1 MTEETIF
8 DQVTPEIEEQVPEVV
23 TELVGSDKK
32 YKSVEDAL
40 KSIPH
45 AQSHIQKLEEE
56 AAQLREELAKRK
68 STEELLDELKA
79 TGLPEKTPPA
89 TFDSESLVKV
99 VEGVLSQ
106 REVQAKAKQN
116 VESVIAAFNTQY
128 GEKGPE
134 MYKKVAEESGLHLE
148 SLNNLA
154 ANSPAAVLKLAGI
167 TQVSQTPGKT
177 TSSVNTEAFKSQ
189 PTSSNIRVKPVG
201 ASTKDL
207 VAAWKAAGEAIKS

>member
-68 STEELLDELKA
+68 STEELLDELKT

-89 TFDSESLVKV
+89 TFDSESLVKA

-106 REVQAKAKQN
+106 REIQAKAKQN

-134 MYKKVAEESGLHLE
+134 MYKKVAEESGLHLA

-177 TSSVNTEAFKSQ
+177 TSSVNTEAFKPQ

>member
-23 TELVGSDKK
+23 SELVGADKK

-56 AAQLREELAKRK
+56 AAQLREELTKRK
-68 STEELLDELKA
+68 ATEELLDELRA
-79 TGLPEKTPPA
+79 TGLPEKTTQA
-89 TFDSESLVKV
+89 SIDSESLVKA

-106 REVQAKAKQN
+106 REEQKKSQQN
-116 VESVIAAFNTQY
+116 IESVVSVFNTQY

-134 MYKKVAEESGLHLE
+134 MYKKVAEESGLPLAA
-148 SLNNLA
+148 LNNLA
-154 ANSPAAVLKLAGI
+154 ARSPAAVLKLAGI

-177 TSSVNTEAFKSQ
+177 TSSVNTEAFK
-189 PTSSNIRVKPVG
+189 PTPSTNAIRVKPVG

-207 VAAWKAAGEAIKS
+207 VAAWKAAGESITS

>member
-8 DQVTPEIEEQVPEVV
+8 DQVTPEAEEQVPEVV
-23 TELVGSDKK
+23 AELVGADKK

-56 AAQLREELAKRK
+56 AAQLREELTKRK
-68 STEELLDELKA
+68 ATEELLEELKA
-79 TGLPEKTPPA
+79 TGLPEKTTQA
-89 TFDSESLVKV
+89 TFDSETLVKA

-106 REVQAKAKQN
+106 REVQARAKQN
-116 VESVIAAFNTQY
+116 IESVVAVFNTQY

-134 MYKKVAEESGLHLE
+134 MYKKVAEESGLPLA

-167 TQVSQTPGKT
+167 TQVSPTPGKI
-177 TSSVNTEAFKSQ
+177 TSSVNTEAFK
-189 PTSSNIRVKPVG
+189 PTPSTSNIRVKPVG

-207 VAAWKAAGEAIKS
+207 VAAWKAAGESLKS